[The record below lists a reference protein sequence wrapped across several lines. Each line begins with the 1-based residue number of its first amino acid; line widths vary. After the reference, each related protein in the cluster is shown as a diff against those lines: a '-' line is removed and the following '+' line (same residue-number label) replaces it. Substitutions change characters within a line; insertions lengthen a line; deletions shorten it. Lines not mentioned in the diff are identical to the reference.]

1 MTPYRKHIHTLFSS
15 ILLLFAAGCAEER
28 LPNYYD
34 PTVIGKEIT
43 VDIPIDFPQMDV
55 QTRSDMT
62 DGDLNSVKSL
72 WIATFNANTGA
83 MTTEGWQNK
92 TAVPN
97 TSDVHTLRSVSVK
110 TLSGPSYIVAV
121 ANVTD
126 NMGVTPDNLTPR
138 PLSELLSDDM
148 TWDDFLKIG
157 VVSPSTQTLVNAP
170 NPPLAMA
177 GAYTNIA
184 VGDPHNPQRPISEWQ
199 NENFTPYTIPYN
211 ENGTVSLTDG
221 AIHMRRL
228 VSQIHFNII
237 PGKTGDID
245 MKVTPH
251 YYKVVNVPRFSWLYE
266 RRGEEQGAVSNY
278 GANFGDIC
286 NEENAASFYWNSAE
300 YTSNNIQQTDA
311 GHYTFNFWQGE
322 NKHKSITDLSGYDG
336 RDAESTAPLPGV
348 APDNGQNIQ
357 TVTGT
362 GLFTSLTGDT
372 WTSNNMATYV
382 MVSCTVDYAD
392 RIGVN
397 QDGEITQGGTQ
408 VQRTGDAVF
417 LVHLGFMNGHSSDFN
432 CYRNTQYTYNLTI
445 NGVNDIRVEAFHGSE
460 TPGVSGMV
468 ADVESEFQNLD
479 CHYNAYNIELSD
491 EELSKYD
498 ASTNRGFGFI
508 MTTYDSG
515 QEKTYSEE
523 SFINRGFDQLS
534 DTEKQYLDWVELR
547 PTTGKDV
554 IADYKPRAKG
564 NDTFNL
570 ADASIGISDDQKS
583 RSGWYTVFVR
593 EYTYESAGANESTF
607 VNGKPIWHRYVFANP
622 RRFYIRTTKA
632 VSSDGQSMYTR
643 AKYAAVQRSIMS
655 YYDQGSIPESSE
667 TGKVKGSAIGV
678 EVINESYG
686 LNMRQSYSGNNADN
700 GRLNCWNYY
709 NRDDQRL
716 WSSNIGSGFQM
727 IKASDNYGA
736 GIKAA
741 TFPVAALAPYGSSD
755 PNPYDPQPNSY
766 DEADYIQAINA
777 CMNRN
782 RDNNGNGRIDLDELR
797 WYVPA
802 MGKYLRMLI
811 GQDALEPNE
820 LVDFASMP
828 NRPSGLNDNGL
839 WGRYF
844 FYGSDGKVL
853 WAMEGMSV
861 SDYHKYCEYPWQV
874 RCIRNLG
881 TNLAVTV
888 NNDPTIPAYTFTPN
902 DNRNLKRGGR
912 VEMTYYQ
919 ATTMRNT
926 AYDGNGTGSGR
937 MPVHL
942 ISSPANSLYRYGF
955 EIYDC
960 GEGRESNG
968 SIDATPESGSWYATA
983 KQGWTVLMDNI
994 NNRPSDESE
1003 IKNPCTKLGNRWR
1016 LPNVKELAIMRNLGV
1031 ISGGYRYVSCS
1042 VGIITQDGTKIT
1054 NVTDQATTNGQT
1066 YNGSNGNT
1074 HYFMNTIETN
1084 ITQNEQD
1091 SYHVRCVR
1099 DYVP

>member
-72 WIATFNANTGA
+72 WIATFNANTGV

-92 TAVPN
+92 TEVPN

-148 TWDDFLKIG
+148 TWDGFLKIG

-170 NPPLAMA
+170 NPPIAMA
-177 GAYTNIA
+177 GAYTNIK
-184 VGDPHNPQRPISEWQ
+184 VGDPHTPQHTLSEWQ
-199 NENFTPYTIPYN
+199 KENFTPYTIPYN
-211 ENGTVSLTDG
+211 ETGTVSLTDG

-228 VSQIHFNII
+228 VSQIRFNII

-245 MKVTPH
+245 MKITPH
-251 YYKVVNVPRFSWLYE
+251 YYKVVNVPRFSYLYE
-266 RRGEEQGAVSNY
+266 RGGEAEGNVKNY
-278 GANFGDIC
+278 GANFGDAC
-286 NEENAASFYWNSAE
+286 NVDNAASFYWNSAE

-311 GHYTFNFWQGE
+311 GHYSFNFWQGE
-322 NKHKSITDLSGYDG
+322 NKHEAITPIQNYDG
-336 RDAESTAPLPGV
+336 RDAESTTPLPGIN
-348 APDNGQNIQ
+348 PDNGQNIQ
-357 TVTGT
+357 TATGT
-362 GLFTSLTGDT
+362 GLFTSLTGET
-372 WTSNNMATYV
+372 WTSNNMATFV
-382 MVSCTVDYAD
+382 LLSCTVDYAD
-392 RIGVN
+392 RINVDSN
-397 QDGEITQGGTQ
+397 GEITPGGTE
-408 VQRTGDAVF
+408 VQRTGDALF
-417 LVHLGFMNGHSSDFN
+417 LIHLGYMNGQVTDFN
-432 CYRNTQYTYNLTI
+432 CYRNTQYTYNLTV

-468 ADVESEFQNLD
+468 ADVESEFLDLD
-479 CHYNAYNIELSD
+479 CHYNVYNIQLSD

-498 ASTNRGFGFI
+498 ASTNKGFGFM

-515 QEKTYSEE
+515 VEKSYSEE
-523 SFINRGFDQLS
+523 SFINRSFDDLS
-534 DTEKQYLDWVELR
+534 DSDKQYLDWVELR
-547 PTTGKDV
+547 PTTGEDA
-554 IADYKPRAKG
+554 IADYKPRADG

-570 ADASIGISDDQKS
+570 ADASRGIRDDQKS

-593 EYTYESAGANESTF
+593 EYTYEAEGANESTF

-643 AKYAAVQRSIMS
+643 AKYAAVQKSIMS
-655 YYDQGSIPESSE
+655 YYDQGSIPESSI

-678 EVINESYG
+678 EAVNETYG
-686 LNMRQSYSGNNADN
+686 LNMRQSYSGGNADN

-709 NRDDQRL
+709 NRNDYNQ
-716 WSSNIGSGFQM
+716 WSYNIESTNQK
-727 IKASDNYGA
+727 IKASDNYEA

-741 TFPVAALAPYGSSD
+741 TYPVASLAPYGETD
-755 PNPYDPQPNSY
+755 PNAYDPQPNSY
-766 DEADYIQAINA
+766 VEADYIQAINA

-782 RDNNGNGRIDLDELR
+782 RDNNGDGVINLNELR

-811 GQDALEPNE
+811 GQNALEPNE
-820 LVDFASMP
+820 LVGFASMP
-828 NRPSGLNDNGL
+828 NRPSGLNDNGQ
-839 WGRYF
+839 WGRYL

-861 SDYHKYCEYPWQV
+861 SDYNTYCEYPWQV

-888 NNDPTIPAYTFTPN
+888 DNDPTIPAYTFIPN
-902 DNRNLKRGGR
+902 DNSNYKKGGR

-926 AYDGNGTGSGR
+926 AYNGNGTGAGR

-942 ISSPANSLYRYGF
+942 ISDPANSLYRYGF
-955 EIYDC
+955 EIYEVD
-960 GEGRESNG
+960 ESNG
-968 SIDATPESGSWYATA
+968 TISAEGTTR
-983 KQGWTVLMDNI
+983 KQGWIVLMDNI
-994 NNRPSDESE
+994 NDRPADTSKSS
-1003 IKNPCTKLGNRWR
+1003 NPCTQKGDRWR

-1031 ISGGYRYVSCS
+1031 ISGDSRYVSCS
-1042 VGIITQDGTKIT
+1042 VGIITKDGTKIT
-1054 NVTDQATTNGQT
+1054 NVTDQATTNGQP
-1066 YNGSNGNT
+1066 YNGYNGNM
-1074 HYFMNTIETN
+1074 HYFMNTVSTN
-1084 ITQNEQD
+1084 ITQNEQN
-1091 SYHVRCVR
+1091 SYRVRCVR

>member
-1 MTPYRKHIHTLFSS
+1 MIFHDMTPYRNTIHWRILP
-15 ILLLFAAGCAEER
+15 ILLLFAASCAEEK
-28 LPNYYD
+28 LPCCSD
-34 PTVIGKEIT
+34 PTVIGKEIC
-43 VDIPIDFPQMDV
+43 VDIPVDFPQMDV

-72 WIATFNANTGA
+72 WIATFNASTGA

-92 TAVPN
+92 TALPN
-97 TSDVHTLRSVSVK
+97 TSDVHTLRSVSIK

-148 TWDDFLKIG
+148 TWDDFLRIG
-157 VVSPSTQTLVNAP
+157 VVSPSSQTLVNAP

-184 VGDPHNPQRPISEWQ
+184 VGDPHTPQRPLSEWQ
-199 NENFTPYTIPYN
+199 TENFTPYTIPYN

-228 VSQIHFNII
+228 VSQIRFNIL

-245 MKVTPH
+245 MKLTPH
-251 YYKVVNVPRFSWLYE
+251 YYRVVNVPRFSWLYE
-266 RRGEEQGAVSNY
+266 RRGEAEGSVSNY

-286 NEENAASFYWNSAE
+286 DEDNAASFYWNSAD
-300 YTSNNIQQTDA
+300 YTSNNIQQTEA
-311 GHYTFNFWQGE
+311 GHYSFNFWQGE
-322 NKHKSITDLSGYDG
+322 NKHEAITEISDYDG
-336 RDAESTAPLPGV
+336 RDAEYTTPLPGIN
-348 APDNGQNIQ
+348 PDSGQNIQ
-357 TVTGT
+357 TATGT
-362 GLFTSLTGDT
+362 GLFTPLTGGT
-372 WTSNNMATYV
+372 WISNNMATYV
-382 MVSCTVDYAD
+382 VISCTVDYAD

-397 QDGEITQGGTQ
+397 QDGEITENGTE

-417 LVHLGFMNGHSSDFN
+417 LIHLGYMNGDSSDFN
-432 CYRNTQYTYNLTI
+432 CYRNTQYTYNLTV

-468 ADVESEFQNLD
+468 ADVESEFLNLD

-498 ASTNRGFGFI
+498 ATTNRGFGFI

-515 QEKTYSEE
+515 AEKSYTEE
-523 SFINRGFDQLS
+523 SFIDRSFDQLS
-534 DTEKQYLDWVELR
+534 ASEKQYLDWVELR

-554 IADYKPRAKG
+554 IADYKPRADG

-570 ADASIGISDDQKS
+570 ADASRGIRDDQKS
-583 RSGWYTVFVR
+583 QSGWYTVFVR
-593 EYTYESAGANESTF
+593 EYTYEATNADESVF
-607 VNGKPIWHRYVFANP
+607 SNDKPIWHRYVFANP

-643 AKYAAVQRSIMS
+643 AKYAAMQRSIMS
-655 YYDQGSIPESSE
+655 YYDQNSIPESSA
-667 TGKVKGSAIGV
+667 TGKVRGSAIGV
-678 EVINESYG
+678 EAVNETYG
-686 LNMRQSYSGNNADN
+686 LNMRQSYSGDNADN

-709 NRDDQRL
+709 NRNNQRL

-727 IKASDNYGA
+727 IKESDNYGA

-741 TFPVAALAPYGSSD
+741 AFPVAALAPYTGNLD
-755 PNPYDPQPNSY
+755 PNIYDPQRASG
-766 DEADYIQAINA
+766 DRADYIEAINA

-782 RDNNGNGRIDLDELR
+782 RDNNGNGTIDIDELR

-828 NRPSGLNDNGL
+828 NRPTAFGDNGL
-839 WGRYF
+839 WGRYL

-861 SDYHKYCEYPWQV
+861 SDYNTYCEYPWQV

-881 TNLAVTV
+881 TNLGVTV
-888 NNDPTIPAYTFTPN
+888 ANDPTIPAYSFIPN
-902 DNRNLKRGGR
+902 DAQNIKRGGR

-919 ATTMRNT
+919 ATTMRNN
-926 AYDGNGTGSGR
+926 AYNGNGTGAGR

-942 ISSPANSLYRYGF
+942 ISDPANSLYRYGF
-955 EIYDC
+955 EIY
-960 GEGRESNG
+960 EGDESNG
-968 SIDATPESGSWYATA
+968 TISAAATA
-983 KQGWTVLMDNI
+983 TRQGWTVLTDNI
-994 NNRPSDESE
+994 NDRPADISSSN
-1003 IKNPCTKLGNRWR
+1003 NPCTRKGDRWR

-1031 ISGGYRYVSCS
+1031 ISGGSRYVSCS
-1042 VGIITQDGTKIT
+1042 VGVITGNGIKIT
-1054 NVTDQATTNGQT
+1054 NVTDQATTNGQA
-1066 YNGSNGNT
+1066 YNGRNGNT

-1084 ITQNEQD
+1084 ITQNEQN
-1091 SYHVRCVR
+1091 SYQVRCVR